1 MPHNES
7 FRVHVTKDYLKFSAA
22 HFIAYP
28 GFREALHG
36 HNYRVSIEAR
46 GALGSQGYVVDFGVV
61 KRIARRLCERL
72 DETTLIPVNSDCL
85 KVEQVGES
93 VVVQYEQDE
102 FRFPR
107 SDVTLLPIVHTSVE
121 ELSRY
126 LAGEL
131 RAELEAEGV
140 DGVTGI
146 EVGVEESFGQA
157 AYYRQEG

>member
-1 MPHNES
+1 M
-7 FRVHVTKDYLKFSAA
+7 
-22 HFIAYP
+22 
-28 GFREALHG
+28 
-36 HNYRVSIEAR
+36 
-46 GALGSQGYVVDFGVV
+46 
-61 KRIARRLCERL
+61 
-72 DETTLIPVNSDCL
+72 
-85 KVEQVGES
+85 
-93 VVVQYEQDE
+93 
-102 FRFPR
+102 
-107 SDVTLLPIVHTSVE
+107 HTSVE